1 MGAKNS
7 TVKNSEVQRLSR
19 MRFYTVMSLRVQSSP
34 PPPALILWAICRS
47 GINVPE
53 ECVMDLRIILGIMI
67 EIRLTYAHNVFV
79 RLLSN

>member
-7 TVKNSEVQRLSR
+7 TVKNSKVQRLSR
-19 MRFYTVMSLRVQSSP
+19 MRFYAVMSLRVQSN